1 MMVIERREGVVGG
14 KPAIAGTRI
23 KVSQIVLRY
32 LGAGERVSEIV
43 RRYPHLTPAQVH
55 TAIAYF
61 YEHPEEILG
70 ELYEELCLIDM
81 MLSEDDRQRL
91 RCQFTTLMLEGYQ
104 FRDLIE
110 TPEQVQEKPGVYLL
124 LREVAKSEYLILE
137 AEATG
142 SVRAALQNVPDT
154 ADCYAVR
161 YVPLEQAQAIA
172 EQIRQWVSRT

>member
-1 MMVIERREGVVGG
+1 MVIERREGVVGG

-32 LGAGERVSEIV
+32 LAAGERVSEIV

-61 YEHPEEILG
+61 YEHPEEILA
-70 ELYEELCLIDM
+70 ELYEELRLIDAI
-81 MLSEDDRQRL
+81 LSEDDRQRL
-91 RCQFTTLMLEGYQ
+91 RSQLTMLTLEGYQ

-110 TPEQVQEKPGVYLL
+110 TPEQAQEASGVYLR
-124 LREVAKSEYLILE
+124 LREIAKSEYLILE
-137 AEATG
+137 VGAAE
-142 SVRAALQNVPDT
+142 SVRAALQNVTDA

-161 YVPLEQAQAIA
+161 YAPLEQAQVIA
-172 EQIRQWVSRT
+172 EQIRQWVS

>member
-1 MMVIERREGVVGG
+1 MVIERREGVVGG

-43 RRYPHLTPAQVH
+43 RCYPHLTPAQVH

-61 YEHPEEILG
+61 YEHPEEILS
-70 ELYEELCLIDM
+70 ELYEELRLIDS
-81 MLSEDDRQRL
+81 MLSEDDRRRL
-91 RCQFTTLMLEGYQ
+91 RIQLTALMLEGYQ

-110 TPEQVQEKPGVYLL
+110 TPEQAQETSGVYLL
-124 LREVAKSEYLILE
+124 LREVAKSEYLIQGVGA
-137 AEATG
+137 AE
-142 SVRAALQNVPDT
+142 SVRAALQNATDA

-161 YVPLEQAQAIA
+161 YAPLEQAQAIG
-172 EQIRQWVSRT
+172 EQIRQWLG